1 MSPGGKA
8 RLSFLLSL
16 SLSTACGGAQHGP
29 RSDGSVVN
37 MPAGDPPYLWYAGA
51 GLNAFTRAETEVSD
65 DQGARFLLIPRFAV
79 VNYHDL
85 AFDGGGNL
93 WAVPLG
99 ADQIIRLPATQL
111 PPAGTSPGPDLVLS
125 SPALHGPQSLT
136 FDARGNL
143 WVVCYDGAGQS
154 IATILRFDDPG
165 GLTGQVALSPS
176 AIIGPGADDAGQRK
190 FRQPSAIAFDSAGS
204 LWFVA
209 TENALRFD
217 HPEGIN
223 GEVTPSPAAAIATG
237 DAFASVA
244 FDGDGSMWLTAAN
257 GGYFVVRIGNPGALA
272 GAIAPAFAAKV
283 HLPSAGTLFAGGMA
297 FDGDGALWVAM
308 NDRIVKLDQPGSLGG
323 EVSPDPDV
331 TLGVTA
337 SPDLS
342 SKLLFH

>member
-1 MSPGGKA
+1 
-8 RLSFLLSL
+8 
-16 SLSTACGGAQHGP
+16 
-29 RSDGSVVN
+29 